1 MNTVKE
7 RMRKGEMLKTTEVR
21 MIKIDITGFLRTI
34 FMVSFFI
41 ISFTGPASSQQID
54 ILLKG
59 GHVIDPK
66 NHIDARMDVAVAGG
80 KIIRVA
86 PDIRTSDAKK
96 VIDAEGLYVTPGL
109 IDIHTHVFVGSNQ
122 GFADGFSSVSPDD
135 FTFKAGITTVVDAG
149 TSGWRNF
156 PVFKKQVIDRSQ
168 TRILAFLNIAGSGM
182 TGFPSE
188 EDINDMDAR
197 MTSLVADQYPE
208 IIAGIKIG
216 HYRGNE
222 WIPFDRA
229 AEAAQIAGIPLLVEC
244 HLPLLPLEGILKRM
258 KPGDIYTHS
267 FCVATDRTCL
277 LDEQGKVRPCVA
289 EAKKKGVRFDVGHG
303 GGMFHFDVAI
313 PALRQGLLPDSFGT
327 DLHRSS
333 MNSGMKN
340 MLDIMSKYL
349 NMGMTFEDIIFRATW
364 NSALSVRRD
373 DLGQLSEGSVA
384 DIAVFSIRKGTFGFV
399 DAAGTRLSGDR
410 RIETE
415 LTIRAGRI
423 VYDQNGIS
431 AVRQIDKEGIIF

>member
-1 MNTVKE
+1 
-7 RMRKGEMLKTTEVR
+7 
-21 MIKIDITGFLRTI
+21 
-34 FMVSFFI
+34 
-41 ISFTGPASSQQID
+41 
-54 ILLKG
+54 
-59 GHVIDPK
+59 
-66 NHIDARMDVAVAGG
+66 MDVAISGG

-86 PDIRTSDAKK
+86 PDISSLDAKK
-96 VIDAEGLYVTPGL
+96 VIDVKGLYVTPGL
-109 IDIHTHVFVGSNQ
+109 IDIHTHVFVGTEQ
-122 GFADGFSSVSPDD
+122 GFAGGFSSVSPDD

-188 EDINDMDAR
+188 EDVNDMDAR
-197 MTSLVADQYPE
+197 MTSLVAGQYPD
-208 IIAGIKIG
+208 IIVGVKIG
-216 HYRGNE
+216 HYRGSE

-229 AEAAQIAGIPLLVEC
+229 VEAAQIAGIPLLVEC
-244 HLPLLPLEGILKRM
+244 HLPLLPLEEILKRM
-258 KPGDIYTHS
+258 RPGDIYTHS
-267 FCVATDRTCL
+267 FCVASDRECL
-277 LDEQGKVRPCVA
+277 LDENKIIKPFVT
-289 EAKKKGVRFDVGHG
+289 ETMKKGVRFDVGHG
-303 GGMFHFDVAI
+303 GGMFHFDIAI
-313 PALRQGLLPDSFGT
+313 PALKQGLFPDSFGS

-364 NSALSVRRD
+364 NSAISVKRE
-373 DLGQLSEGSVA
+373 DLGQLSAGSDA
-384 DIAVFSIRKGTFGFV
+384 DIAVFSIRKGTFGFI
-399 DAAGTRLSGDR
+399 DTGGTRLSGDR

-415 LTIRAGRI
+415 LTIRGGKI

-431 AVRQIDKEGIIF
+431 SVNRIDSQGNRF

>member
-1 MNTVKE
+1 MMK
-7 RMRKGEMLKTTEVR
+7 K
-21 MIKIDITGFLRTI
+21 DITVFISIILMISFL
-34 FMVSFFI
+34 I
-41 ISFTGPASSQQID
+41 ISFSQPVRSQETD

-59 GHVIDPK
+59 GHLIDPK
-66 NHIDARMDVAVAGG
+66 NGIDALMDVAIAKG

-86 PDIRTSDAKK
+86 PDISPSDAKK
-96 VIDAEGLYVTPGL
+96 IVDVKGLYITPGL

-197 MTSLVADQYPE
+197 MTSLVTGQYPE
-208 IIAGIKIG
+208 IIAGVKIG
-216 HYRGNE
+216 HYRGSE

-229 AEAAQIAGIPLLVEC
+229 VEAAKLAGVPLLVEC
-244 HLPLLPLEGILKRM
+244 HLPLLPLEEILKRM
-258 KPGDIYTHS
+258 RPGDIYTHS
-267 FCVATDRTCL
+267 FCVASDRTCL
-277 LDEQGKVRPCVA
+277 LDEQGKIRPYVA

-303 GGMFHFDVAI
+303 GGMFHFNVAV
-313 PALRQGLLPDSFGT
+313 PAFKQGLLPDSFGS

-349 NMGMTFEDIIFRATW
+349 NIGMTFEDIIFRATW
-364 NSALSVRRD
+364 NSAISIKRE
-373 DLGQLSEGSVA
+373 DLGQLSVGSDA

-399 DAAGTRLSGDR
+399 DTGGNRLDGNQ

-431 AVRQIDKEGIIF
+431 ARSWLDNPAIKF

>member
-1 MNTVKE
+1 M
-7 RMRKGEMLKTTEVR
+7 EVR
-21 MIKIDITGFLRTI
+21 IIKIDISGYCRIILIVT
-34 FMVSFFI
+34 FFI
-41 ISFTGPASSQQID
+41 ISFTGQVISQQAD

-59 GHVIDPK
+59 GHLIDPK
-66 NHIDARMDVAVAGG
+66 NSIDSPMDIAIAGG

-86 PDIRTSDAKK
+86 PDISPRDAKRT
-96 VIDAEGLYVTPGL
+96 IDVKGLYVTPGL

-182 TGFPSE
+182 TGFPAE

-197 MTSLVADQYPE
+197 MTSLVAGQYPDV
-208 IIAGIKIG
+208 IVGVKIG
-216 HYRGNE
+216 HYRGSE

-229 AEAAQIAGIPLLVEC
+229 AEAARTAGLPLLVEC
-244 HLPLLPLEGILKRM
+244 HLPLLPLEEILKRL

-267 FCVATDRTCL
+267 FCVASDRECL
-277 LDEQGKVRPCVA
+277 LDENKTIKPFVN

-303 GGMFHFDVAI
+303 GGMFHFDIAI
-313 PALRQGLLPDSFGT
+313 PALKQGLLPDSFGS

-349 NMGMTFEDIIFRATW
+349 NMGMTFKDIIFRATW
-364 NSALSVRRD
+364 NPALSVHHD
-373 DLGQLSEGSVA
+373 DLGQLSEGSLA
-384 DIAVFSIRKGTFGFV
+384 DIAVFSIRKGTFGFI
-399 DAAGTRLSGDR
+399 DTNGTRLNGDR

-415 LTIRAGRI
+415 LTIRGGRI

-431 AVRQIDKEGIIF
+431 SVSRIDIRGNRF